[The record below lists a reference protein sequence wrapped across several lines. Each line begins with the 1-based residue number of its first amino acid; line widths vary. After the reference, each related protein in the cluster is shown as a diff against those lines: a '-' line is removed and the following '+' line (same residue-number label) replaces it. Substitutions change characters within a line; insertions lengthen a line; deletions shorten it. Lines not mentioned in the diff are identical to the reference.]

1 MMGSP
6 GEYEEGIGFG
16 RRETTRRREWK
27 QKASEEAGASRPNER
42 GRKMS
47 AVCVG
52 VTREGFLKDVDGHK
66 LSLKGAGILV
76 ADAKQRLHQR
86 S

>member
-1 MMGSP
+1 
-6 GEYEEGIGFG
+6 
-16 RRETTRRREWK
+16 
-27 QKASEEAGASRPNER
+27 
-42 GRKMS
+42 MS

-52 VTREGFLKDVDGHK
+52 VTREGFLKDVDRHK